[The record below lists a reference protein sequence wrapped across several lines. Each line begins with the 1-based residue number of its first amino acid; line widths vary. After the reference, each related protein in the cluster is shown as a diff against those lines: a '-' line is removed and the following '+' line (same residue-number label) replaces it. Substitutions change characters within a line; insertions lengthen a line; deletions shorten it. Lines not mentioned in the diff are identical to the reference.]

1 MIPVPSFQ
9 IAIKPNRRA
18 AARFVSNVRRAI
30 QKAFA
35 EEQKKRGLSQAD
47 IARALG
53 VNRSVINRELKGF
66 KDITLG
72 RVAELAWALNRV
84 PSFDLAKQII
94 SDAQNISPNI
104 YVSQTATTPEPR
116 VIPSPNITTFTT
128 NPLINFSVNTA
139 S

>member
-1 MIPVPSFQ
+1 MPSFQ
-9 IAIKPNRRA
+9 IAIEPNRRA
-18 AARFVSNVRRAI
+18 AARFVGQVRRAL

-72 RVAELAWALNRV
+72 RVAELAWVLGRSPA
-84 PSFDLAKQII
+84 FDLGRQIAVI
-94 SDAQNISPNI
+94 GQNIAPTSPI
-104 YVSQTATTPEPR
+104 KTALPVTTTGG
-116 VIPSPNITTFTT
+116 VVAI
-128 NPLINFSVNTA
+128 A
-139 S
+139 SSAPQRQVKVG